1 MTRVKSTGIAYDG
14 SLDALTNPGGADN
27 FFRLH
32 RSQSEAAWC
41 AEFSRLA
48 YCDYGRVLASSLAAV
63 GFRLVVSPFDHAGT
77 QAFLAEGPDFA
88 VLTFRGS
95 DDLDAWTTN
104 LDAMPAP
111 WQGPGKVHRGFAKAL
126 EAVWQEITQ
135 ALPDRQRRLLVTGHS
150 LGAALATLAAAILPQ
165 VHLYTFGSPR
175 VGDNAFRDAV
185 VAIVVRA
192 ERYIDN
198 RDLVCRLPSERFG
211 YRHVGAPHFI
221 DREGRVHDRAP
232 EDESLLGSLID
243 ALPGSHRRLG
253 EVFRGTLPRELTDH
267 APINYVS
274 ALR

>member
-1 MTRVKSTGIAYDG
+1 MTRVESTGIAYDS
-14 SLDALTNPGGADN
+14 SLDALTNPGAADN
-27 FFRLH
+27 FFQLH
-32 RSQSEAAWC
+32 RPQSEAAWC

-48 YCDYGRVLASSLAAV
+48 YCDYGRVLAPSLAAV
-63 GFRLVVSPFDHAGT
+63 GFHLVVSPFDHAGT

-111 WQGPGKVHRGFAKAL
+111 WRGPGKVHHGFAKAL

-150 LGAALATLAAAILPQ
+150 LGAALATLAAAIQSQ

-175 VGDNAFRDAV
+175 VGDEAFRDAV
-185 VAIVVRA
+185 AAIAVRA
-192 ERYIDN
+192 ERYINN

-211 YRHVGAPHFI
+211 YRHVGATHFI

-232 EDESLLGSLID
+232 EDESLLGSLLD
-243 ALPGSHRRLG
+243 ALPVNHQRLD
-253 EVFRGTLPRELTDH
+253 ELFRGTLPRELSDH

-274 ALR
+274 ALS